1 VEIAKIHWTASC
13 VQPVKLPPLPNAA
26 HANVVHQAVLANQ
39 EETAKMVTPE
49 PMEKQEAQAKMPDQT
64 TTSSQC
70 HLNAT
75 VTLHQAAQANQDQK
89 DPMEAQAMLEHQAVM
104 DNQEPK
110 DHQAHKAQLAKPET
124 MDPKDQAENQEHK
137 KKAAQAQQAHWANPV
152 HQELQDQQVQPEV
165 QAKTVVP
172 VPQEPQEMLEAQE
185 MQEKPVPPVVQETMV
200 NQVPLVL
207 APTAHLLVWL
217 QVINPTID
225 NNNISA
231 ISSISHSSI
240 TFLETNFVSTSYFL
254 F

>member
-1 VEIAKIHWTASC
+1 
-13 VQPVKLPPLPNAA
+13 
-26 HANVVHQAVLANQ
+26 
-39 EETAKMVTPE
+39 
-49 PMEKQEAQAKMPDQT
+49 
-64 TTSSQC
+64 
-70 HLNAT
+70 
-75 VTLHQAAQANQDQK
+75 
-89 DPMEAQAMLEHQAVM
+89 
-104 DNQEPK
+104 
-110 DHQAHKAQLAKPET
+110 
-124 MDPKDQAENQEHK
+124 
-137 KKAAQAQQAHWANPV
+137 V